1 MSVSVSVSVWYVSV
15 YWFELVRVNS
25 GGVRGQGVD
34 DESVSCRVDGSK
46 CLSESMVLLNIL
58 LFTVKSRDSDRCR

>member
-1 MSVSVSVSVWYVSV
+1 MSVSVSVSVSVWYVSV

-46 CLSESMVLLNIL
+46 CLMFE
-58 LFTVKSRDSDRCR
+58 